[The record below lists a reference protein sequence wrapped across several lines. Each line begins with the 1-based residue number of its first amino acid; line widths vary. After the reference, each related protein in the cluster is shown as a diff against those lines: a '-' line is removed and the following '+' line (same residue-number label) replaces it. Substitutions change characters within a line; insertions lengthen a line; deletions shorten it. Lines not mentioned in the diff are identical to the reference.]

1 MQVCV
6 GKEREERV
14 RLELKATELE
24 EELETQASHISSVK
38 WVELHTHIVTT
49 HTVYMYLYIHTT
61 F

>member
-1 MQVCV
+1 M

-49 HTVYMYLYIHTT
+49 HTVCTLQPFSMAYLILA
-61 F
+61 